1 MTRDARYVMG
11 ITLLTVPTIVYGG
24 LTILGILT
32 NGGAGLP
39 GPSVTPLQQSLFR
52 AGHAHA
58 GVLVILSLVLQIAL
72 DHARL
77 AVRWGWAARLG
88 VPLAAILVSGGFF
101 GLAYS
106 PGFSGLLYGGAA
118 LVAYATLATG
128 IGLLRAHA
136 P

>member
-1 MTRDARYVMG
+1 MTRDARWVMG

-24 LTILGILT
+24 LTVLGILT
-32 NGGAGLP
+32 RGDAGLP
-39 GPSVTPLQQSLFR
+39 GPSVTPLQQALFR

-77 AVRWGWAARLG
+77 AGAWVWAARVG
-88 VPLAAILVSGGFF
+88 APLAAVLVSGGFF

-106 PGFSGLLYGGAA
+106 PAFRALLYAGAA

-128 IGLLRAHA
+128 VGLMRGQG
-136 P
+136 